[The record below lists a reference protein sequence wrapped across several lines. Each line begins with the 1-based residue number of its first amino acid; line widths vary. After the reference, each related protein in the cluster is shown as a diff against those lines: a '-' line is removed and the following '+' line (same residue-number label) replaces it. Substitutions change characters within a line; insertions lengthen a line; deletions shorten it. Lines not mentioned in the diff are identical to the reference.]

1 MGTGLKSL
9 ESCRS
14 VEEITATCPFTVS
27 YVVPV
32 LVPKEEEKGGDYSV
46 WNQDIK
52 SLAYET
58 WDYRNT

>member
-14 VEEITATCPFTVS
+14 VEEITATCPFTAS

-32 LVPKEEEKGGDYSV
+32 LVPKEEEKGGELLSV
-46 WNQDIK
+46 EPRHQVFSI
-52 SLAYET
+52 
-58 WDYRNT
+58 